1 MAYGNK
7 NTLFLHIYIFCCTFA
22 AEIDFTC
29 HMSFFHDLF
38 LTPSVTQS
46 IVLLTMVVCLGL
58 WAGEHLRIKNFS
70 LGITWILFVGI
81 ILSSLGISIDPQVSH
96 FAKNFGLIL
105 FVYSIGLQVGPSFSP
120 FGKSGLRLNLLAVA
134 IVIIGCLCTIG
145 LHYLTGIDM
154 STMAGIMSG
163 AVMNTPSLGA
173 VQQAASDIFGTVS
186 PDIAMGYA
194 LAYPLSIVGLILSF
208 EIVRWCC
215 RVNLHRE
222 DERLR
227 HENTSDDEPICVD
240 IRLMI
245 QQQLT
250 LRELHDLC
258 PVDPMLVSRV
268 TRQNGTDELVTPNT
282 IFMPNDTVRIISDKR
297 HEKDLQALGVVTHY
311 GFDERERSAHLIS
324 RRVVVTRIQC
334 NGKRLSSFDIR
345 HRYHAT
351 ITRVN
356 RAGVELLATP
366 DLILQLGDRIMV
378 VGDQEDVRHVADIF
392 GNELKR
398 LDLPNL
404 MPIFFG
410 IFLGVLLGSLPVAIP
425 GLNQPFKLGLAG
437 GSLIVALLIGRFG
450 PYYNMVTFATTS
462 ANMML
467 RQVGLTLFLAAV
479 GLSVGD
485 SFVPTILNGGYMWI
499 LYGFV
504 ITMVPLV
511 TIGLLAYK
519 GLKINYFNVIGLLTG
534 AMTGAPALGYA
545 QSLSSNNDQASV
557 TYATVYPLTMFLRVM
572 AGQMLVVLFCS

>member
-1 MAYGNK
+1 MSA
-7 NTLFLHIYIFCCTFA
+7 
-22 AEIDFTC
+22 FTQ
-29 HMSFFHDLF
+29 HPLNMSFFHDLF
-38 LTPSVTQS
+38 ITPSVTQS
-46 IVLLTMVVCLGL
+46 IVLLTLVVCLGL

-81 ILSSLGISIDPQVSH
+81 IFSSLGISIDPQVSH

-120 FGKSGLRLNLLAVA
+120 FGKNGLRLNLLAVA
-134 IVIIGCLCTIG
+134 IVLLGCLCTIG

-173 VQQAASDIFGTVS
+173 VQQTAADVLGVVS

-208 EIVRWCC
+208 ELIRFCC
-215 RVNLHRE
+215 RVNLHKE
-222 DERLR
+222 DEMLCQE
-227 HENTSDDEPICVD
+227 HVSDDDPICVD
-240 IRLMI
+240 IRLNI
-245 QQQLT
+245 ANAISLSD
-250 LRELHDLC
+250 LHQLC
-258 PVDPMLVSRV
+258 PIANMLVSRV
-268 TRQNGTDELVTPNT
+268 TRVDGNDELVDASTVLY
-282 IFMPNDTVRIISDKR
+282 PNDIIRIVSDKR
-297 HEKDLQALGVVTHY
+297 HEKDLQVLGEVTHF
-311 GFDERERSAHLIS
+311 GFRGRERSDHLIS
-324 RRVVVTRIQC
+324 RRVVVTRTEC
-334 NGKRLSSFDIR
+334 NGKRLSTFDVR

-351 ITRVN
+351 ITRIN

-366 DLILQLGDRIMV
+366 DFILQLGDRIMV
-378 VGDQEDVRHVADIF
+378 VGDRDDVRHVAEIF

-425 GLNQPFKLGLAG
+425 GMNQSFKLGLAG

-485 SFVPTILNGGYMWI
+485 GFVRTIVEGGYMWVI
-499 LYGFV
+499 YGAL
-504 ITMVPLV
+504 ITMIPLV
-511 TIGLLAYK
+511 TIGFIAYK
-519 GLKINYFNVIGLLTG
+519 GMKINYFKVVGLLIG

-545 QSLSSNNDQASV
+545 ESLSSHNDQASV

-572 AGQMLVVLFCS
+572 AGQLLVVFFCS

>member
-1 MAYGNK
+1 
-7 NTLFLHIYIFCCTFA
+7 
-22 AEIDFTC
+22 
-29 HMSFFHDLF
+29 MSFFQDLF
-38 LTPSVTQS
+38 TTPSVTQS
-46 IVLLTMVVCLGL
+46 IVLLTLVVCLGL
-58 WAGEHLRIKNFS
+58 WCGEHLRIKKFS

-81 ILSSLGISIDPQVSH
+81 IFSSLGISIDPQVNH

-120 FGKSGLRLNLLAVA
+120 FGKSGLKLNLLAIA
-134 IVIIGCLCTIG
+134 IVVLGCACTVG

-154 STMAGIMSG
+154 ATMAGIMSG

-173 VQQAASDIFGTVS
+173 VQQAASDIFGSVS

-208 EIVRWCC
+208 ELIRFCC
-215 RVNLHRE
+215 RVDLRRE
-222 DERLR
+222 DEKLRLE
-227 HENTSDDEPICVD
+227 HVSEAEPICVD
-240 IRLMI
+240 IRLSI
-245 QQQLT
+245 TEAISLKQLY
-250 LRELHDLC
+250 DLC
-258 PVDPMLVSRV
+258 PIDHMLVSRV
-268 TRQNGTDELVTPNT
+268 TRTDGADELVNSA
-282 IFMPNDTVRIISDKR
+282 TVFFPGDIIRIVSDKR
-297 HEKDLQALGVVTHY
+297 HEKDLQVLGEVTHF
-311 GFDERERSAHLIS
+311 GFRGRERSDHLIS
-324 RRVVVTRIQC
+324 RRVVVTRTEC
-334 NGKRLSSFDIR
+334 NGKRLSTFDVR

-351 ITRVN
+351 ITRIN

-366 DLILQLGDRIMV
+366 DFILQVGDRIMV
-378 VGDQEDVRHVADIF
+378 VGDRDDVRHVADIF

-410 IFLGVLLGSLPVAIP
+410 IFMGVLLGSLPIVLP

-467 RQVGLTLFLAAV
+467 RQVGLTMFLAAV

-485 SFVPTILNGGYMWI
+485 GFVPMIINGGYMWI
-499 LYGFV
+499 VYGFA
-504 ITMVPLV
+504 ITMIPLLIV
-511 TIGLLAYK
+511 GFIAYK
-519 GLKINYFNVIGLLTG
+519 GMKINFFKVTGLLIG

-545 QSLSSNNDQASV
+545 ESLSSHNDQASV

-572 AGQMLVVLFCS
+572 AGQMLVVFFCS

>member
-1 MAYGNK
+1 
-7 NTLFLHIYIFCCTFA
+7 
-22 AEIDFTC
+22 
-29 HMSFFHDLF
+29 MSFFENIF
-38 LTPSVTQS
+38 LAPSVTQS
-46 IVLLTMVVCLGL
+46 IVLLTLVVCLGL

-81 ILSSLGISIDPQVSH
+81 IFSSLGIAIDPQVSV

-120 FGKSGLRLNLLAVA
+120 FGKSGLGLNLLSVA
-134 IVIIGCLCTIG
+134 IVLLGCVCTIG

-173 VQQAASDIFGTVS
+173 VQQAAQDIFGSVS

-194 LAYPLSIVGLILSF
+194 LAYPLSIVGLIFSF
-208 EIVRWCC
+208 EIVRFCC
-215 RVNLHRE
+215 RVNLNKE
-222 DERLR
+222 DEALR
-227 HENTSDDEPICVD
+227 AENASDDEPICVD
-240 IRLMI
+240 IRLSI
-245 QQQLT
+245 DRVLT
-250 LRELHDLC
+250 LRELHDVC

-268 TRQNGTDELVTPNT
+268 IRRDGTDELVMPDT
-282 IFMPNDTVRIISDKR
+282 IFYPEDTIRIISDKR
-297 HEKDLQALGVVTHY
+297 HEKDLQVLGEVTHY
-311 GFDERERSAHLIS
+311 GFRGPERSAHLIS
-324 RRVVVTRIQC
+324 RRVVVTRTQC

-356 RAGVELLATP
+356 RAGIELLATP
-366 DLILQLGDRIMV
+366 DLVLQLGDRIMV
-378 VGDQEDVRHVADIF
+378 VGDRDDVRHVADIF

-410 IFLGVLLGSLPVAIP
+410 IFLGVLLGSLPIAIP
-425 GLNQPFKLGLAG
+425 GMNLPFKLGLAG

-511 TIGLLAYK
+511 SVGLFAYK
-519 GLKINYFNVIGLLTG
+519 WLKINYFKVIGLLTG

-545 QSLSSNNDQASV
+545 QSLSDKNDQASV

-572 AGQMLVVLFCS
+572 AGQLLVVLF

>member
-1 MAYGNK
+1 MNFF
-7 NTLFLHIYIFCCTFA
+7 NELFIA
-22 AEIDFTC
+22 
-29 HMSFFHDLF
+29 
-38 LTPSVTQS
+38 PSVTQS

-81 ILSSLGISIDPQVSH
+81 ILSSFGISIDPQVSH

-120 FGKSGLRLNLLAVA
+120 FGKSGLRLNLLSVA
-134 IVIIGCLCTIG
+134 IVLLGCGITIA
-145 LHYLTGIDM
+145 LHYLTKIDM

-173 VQQAASDIFGTVS
+173 VQQTAADLLGTVS

-208 EIVRWCC
+208 ELIRLCC
-215 RVNLHRE
+215 RVDLRKE
-222 DERLR
+222 DDTLR
-227 HENTSDDEPICVD
+227 QEHVHDDDPICVD
-240 IRLMI
+240 IRLSVSNAV
-245 QQQLT
+245 T
-250 LRELHDLC
+250 LNELYALC
-258 PVDPMLVSRV
+258 PVKNMLVSRV
-268 TRQNGTDELVTPNT
+268 TRQDGKDELVDATT
-282 IFMPNDTVRIISDKR
+282 ILYPNDVVRIVSDKR
-297 HEKDLQALGVVTHY
+297 HEKDLQVLGTITHY
-311 GFDERERSAHLIS
+311 GFHGRERSNHLIS
-324 RRVVVTRIQC
+324 RRVVVTRTEC
-334 NGKRLSSFDIR
+334 NGKRLSTFDVR
-345 HRYHAT
+345 HRYHAN
-351 ITRVN
+351 ITRIN

-366 DLILQLGDRIMV
+366 DFVLQLGDRIMV
-378 VGDQEDVRHVADIF
+378 VGDRDDVRHVADIF

-410 IFLGVLLGSLPVAIP
+410 IFLGVLLGSLPIAIP
-425 GLNQPFKLGLAG
+425 GMNQSFKLGLAG

-485 SFVPTILNGGYMWI
+485 GFVSTILEGGYMWVI
-499 LYGFV
+499 YGV
-504 ITMVPLV
+504 LITMIPLLV
-511 TIGLLAYK
+511 IGFIAYK
-519 GLKINYFNVIGLLTG
+519 VMKINYFKMVGLLIG

-545 QSLSSNNDQASV
+545 ESLSSHNDQASV

-572 AGQMLVVLFCS
+572 AGQLLVLFFCS

>member
-1 MAYGNK
+1 
-7 NTLFLHIYIFCCTFA
+7 
-22 AEIDFTC
+22 
-29 HMSFFHDLF
+29 
-38 LTPSVTQS
+38 
-46 IVLLTMVVCLGL
+46 VLLTLVVCLGL
-58 WAGEHLRIKNFS
+58 WAGEHLRIKKFS

-81 ILSSLGISIDPQVSH
+81 IFSSFGITIDPQVCH

-120 FGKSGLRLNLLAVA
+120 FGKSGLRLNLLAVCIVLLGCA
-134 IVIIGCLCTIG
+134 ITIG

-173 VQQAASDIFGTVS
+173 VQQTAADLLGTVS

-208 EIVRWCC
+208 ELIRWCC
-215 RVNLHRE
+215 RVNL
-222 DERLR
+222 R
-227 HENTSDDEPICVD
+227 HEDDKLREETQSDDEPICVD
-240 IRLMI
+240 IRLSI
-245 QQQLT
+245 AEAITLKQLQ
-250 LRELHDLC
+250 ELSG
-258 PVDPMLVSRV
+258 VGKILVSRV
-268 TRQNGTDELVTPNT
+268 IRQDGTDELV
-282 IFMPNDTVRIISDKR
+282 DASTVLYPEDVIRIVSDKR
-297 HEKDLQALGVVTHY
+297 HEAALQVLGEVTHY
-311 GFDERERSAHLIS
+311 GFRGKEQSNHLIS
-324 RRVVVTRIQC
+324 RRVVVTRTEC
-334 NGKRLSSFDIR
+334 NGKRLSSFGIR
-345 HRYHAT
+345 KRYHAN

-356 RAGVELLATP
+356 RAGVELLAAP

-378 VGDQEDVRHVADIF
+378 VGDREDVRQVAGIF

-410 IFLGVLLGSLPVAIP
+410 IFLGVLLGSLPIAIP
-425 GLNQPFKLGLAG
+425 GMNQSFKLGLAG

-485 SFVPTILNGGYMWI
+485 GFVSTIMNGGYMWV
-499 LYGFV
+499 LYGV
-504 ITMVPLV
+504 LITMIPLV
-511 TIGLLAYK
+511 LIGFVAYK
-519 GLKINYFNVIGLLTG
+519 VLNINYFKVVGLLIG
-534 AMTGAPALGYA
+534 SMTGAPALGYA
-545 QSLSSNNDQASV
+545 QSLSDKNDQASV
-557 TYATVYPLTMFLRVM
+557 CYATVYPLTMFLRVM
-572 AGQMLVVLFCS
+572 AGQLLVLLFF

>member
-1 MAYGNK
+1 M
-7 NTLFLHIYIFCCTFA
+7 T
-22 AEIDFTC
+22 
-29 HMSFFHDLF
+29 FFHDLF

-46 IVLLTMVVCLGL
+46 IVLLTLVVCLGL

-81 ILSSLGISIDPQVSH
+81 IFSSFGISIDPQVSH

-134 IVIIGCLCTIG
+134 IVLLGCACTIG
-145 LHYLTGIDM
+145 LHFLTGIDM

-173 VQQAASDIFGTVS
+173 VQQTASDLLGTVS

-194 LAYPLSIVGLILSF
+194 LAYPFSIVGLILSF
-208 EIVRWCC
+208 ELIRFFC
-215 RVNLHRE
+215 RVNLRKE
-222 DERLR
+222 EESLR
-227 HENTSDDEPICVD
+227 QEHVSDDDPICVD
-240 IRLMI
+240 IRLSVANAI
-245 QQQLT
+245 T
-250 LRELHDLC
+250 LSDLHQLC
-258 PVDPMLVSRV
+258 PIANMLVSRV
-268 TRQNGTDELVTPNT
+268 TRVDGKDELVDASTVLY
-282 IFMPNDTVRIISDKR
+282 PNDIIRIVSDKR
-297 HEKDLQALGVVTHY
+297 HEKDLQVLGEVTHF
-311 GFDERERSAHLIS
+311 GFRGRERSDHLIS
-324 RRVVVTRIQC
+324 RRVVVTRTEC
-334 NGKRLSSFDIR
+334 NGKRLSTFDVR

-351 ITRVN
+351 ITRIN

-366 DLILQLGDRIMV
+366 DFILQLGDRIMV
-378 VGDQEDVRHVADIF
+378 VGDRDDVRQVAEIF

-425 GLNQPFKLGLAG
+425 GMNQSFKLGLAG

-485 SFVPTILNGGYMWI
+485 GFVSTIVGGGYMWVI
-499 LYGFV
+499 YGAL
-504 ITMVPLV
+504 ITMLPLV
-511 TIGLLAYK
+511 VVGFIAYK
-519 GLKINYFNVIGLLTG
+519 GMKINFFKVVGLLIG

-545 QSLSSNNDQASV
+545 ESLSSHNDQASV

-572 AGQMLVVLFCS
+572 AGQLLVVFFCS